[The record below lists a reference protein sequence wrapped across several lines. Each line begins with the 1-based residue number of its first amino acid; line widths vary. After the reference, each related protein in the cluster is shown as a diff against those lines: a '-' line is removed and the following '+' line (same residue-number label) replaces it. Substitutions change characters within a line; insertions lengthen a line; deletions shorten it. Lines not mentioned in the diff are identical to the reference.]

1 MGVRLRRAAGT
12 DGRGNENGAMNAIEI
27 ADLAYTY
34 PNGARGL
41 RGLSLE
47 IPERDC
53 VALVG
58 PNGAGKSTLI
68 LHLNGIL
75 KGRGEVRIFGKS
87 VADDVLAAR
96 QAVGL
101 VFQNPDDQLFMPT
114 VFEDV
119 AFGPLN
125 LGWPK
130 ERVETEV
137 RKALNA
143 VGMLEHSDRAPHHL
157 SLGQKKRC
165 AIATVLVMD
174 CKIMVLDEPTTGLD
188 PRGRWDFLNLLK
200 GLDRTKIIATH
211 DLDLVREMCDTTVI
225 LDDGRVAA
233 QGPTAELLDDE
244 ALLGKHGLAPPT
256 VRA

>member
-1 MGVRLRRAAGT
+1 
-12 DGRGNENGAMNAIEI
+12 MNAIEI
-27 ADLAYTY
+27 TNLTYTY

-41 RGLSLE
+41 GGLSLD

-75 KGRGEVRIFGKS
+75 SGSGEVRIFDRP
-87 VADDVLAAR
+87 VADDLLAAR

-125 LGWPK
+125 LRWPK
-130 ERVETEV
+130 ERVELEV
-137 RKALNA
+137 RKALAA
-143 VGMLEHSDRAPHHL
+143 VGMLDFADRAPHHL

-200 GLDRTKIIATH
+200 SLDKTKIIASH
-211 DLDLVREMCDTTVI
+211 DLELVREMCDTTVI
-225 LDDGRVAA
+225 LDDGLVVAH
-233 QGPTAELLDDE
+233 GPTGELLDDQE
-244 ALLGKHGLAPPT
+244 LLSRHGLAPP
-256 VRA
+256 A